1 MHLLGITYSNN
12 KWLFLICVLH
22 PIIINNEF
30 YFSVDF
36 RKLSYFKELLDDE
49 NTIFDLDPLTNVL
62 NIFNNIFHPSL
73 KTLSKK
79 KYKIIRTY
87 QSCTNKFSCPC
98 KPLLY
103 DLNFNKFN

>member
-49 NTIFDLDPLTNVL
+49 NTIFDLDPLTM
-62 NIFNNIFHPSL
+62 F
-73 KTLSKK
+73 
-79 KYKIIRTY
+79 
-87 QSCTNKFSCPC
+87 
-98 KPLLY
+98 
-103 DLNFNKFN
+103 